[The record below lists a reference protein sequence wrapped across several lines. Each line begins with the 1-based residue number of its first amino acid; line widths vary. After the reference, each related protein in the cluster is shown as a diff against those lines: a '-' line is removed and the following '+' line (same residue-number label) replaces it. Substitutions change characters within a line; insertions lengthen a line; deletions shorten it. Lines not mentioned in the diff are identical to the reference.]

1 MIGATLPLPVM
12 LVIER
17 AINQRIRRDDAAR
30 QSLPRLNGRLFEMSL
45 RDPAVRFFITI
56 TPEGILLLRDTE
68 DSPDA
73 TIRASSLG
81 LLRAGRAA
89 HKMEAL
95 FAGDIQIQ
103 GDQDAAQLFLRL
115 LGDLDSDPFAALAER
130 IGVAPAGL
138 IERKVEQ
145 IRQQVQIWRRTRQIE
160 SADFL
165 VFERAVLIDRAE
177 MQQWLDEVDALR
189 DQVDQLAMR
198 IDTLNADRILTQTAP
213 QASTRESE

>member
-17 AINQRIRRDDAAR
+17 AINQRIQRDDAAR

-45 RDPAVRFFITI
+45 RDPVVRFFITI

-95 FAGDIQIQ
+95 FTGDIQIQ

-138 IERKVEQ
+138 LERKVEQ
-145 IRQQVQIWRRTRQIE
+145 IRQQAQIWRRTRQIE

-165 VFERAVLIDRAE
+165 VFERAVLIDRAG

>member
-45 RDPAVRFFITI
+45 RDPVVRFFITI

-73 TIRASSLG
+73 TICASSLG

>member
-17 AINQRIRRDDAAR
+17 AINQRIQRDDAAR
-30 QSLPRLNGRLFEMSL
+30 QSLPWLNGRLFEMSL
-45 RDPAVRFFITI
+45 RDPVVRFFITI

-95 FAGDIQIQ
+95 FTGDIQIQ

-138 IERKVEQ
+138 LERKVEQ
-145 IRQQVQIWRRTRQIE
+145 IRQQAQIWRRTRQIE

-165 VFERAVLIDRAE
+165 VFERAVLIDRAG